1 MQLDRKVTERQEI
14 AESMAALSKYWK
26 ICRISLKS
34 EKVGYEYR
42 LVPIAQ
48 EFFHKQFS
56 QLQPKPEVSEQQHC
70 QNGNIQADLLSHFN
84 AQNSAV
90 DARSRA
96 QAGLCLR
103 CEVSYPILKACQK
116 IDNLFSGQKC
126 FTYQDLL
133 PFVLND
139 DGKALVILD
148 SERKNQLVLERDGE
162 AKTTAYKFFTV
173 EVLRTYKLNSQSSMS
188 LDNWAYLQ
196 TKQNSELKDYLSE
209 FGFKHLSDWALMNR
223 VTSKQMER
231 LSLRDRYLIEVF
243 HAVYRRDRIQ
253 QRSKGAKRCP
263 DPEGAQLQ
271 EMLVCLRERDVIIKT
286 TVEMM
291 KELKQVATQLRQ
303 YDIWSYREPLEI
315 SDPESGTSATRTDL
329 AHESLNELDVE
340 QQEFLEFLHSSLNL
354 ALADAI
360 AFEIRLK
367 IKTLLNSKKYANF
380 VQLFIPGLRLY
391 YGQGM
396 SLKEI
401 VPLLGMTSWDQTR
414 RVLNPGELL
423 SKVRS
428 LTVQQLLEKT
438 LKKAQDKGLTE
449 NPPEPDYLKTLAEQI
464 EAFADAEVFQEAG
477 EEIRAGKNRSMDS
490 LYAQQLRL
498 YFEQS
503 QQMGEIKHD
512 SQLLIANSKN

>member
-1 MQLDRKVTERQEI
+1 MQLDRKVTDRQEI

-48 EFFHKQFS
+48 EFFQRQFS
-56 QLQPKPEVSEQQHC
+56 QLQPKPEVSEQHHC
-70 QNGNIQADLLSHFN
+70 QNSDIQAGLLSYFN
-84 AQNSAV
+84 ARNSAV

-116 IDNLFSGQKC
+116 IDNLFGGEKC

-148 SERKNQLVLERDGE
+148 GDRKNQLVLDRDGE
-162 AKTTAYKFFTV
+162 VKTTAYKFFTV
-173 EVLRTYKLNSQSSMS
+173 EVLRTYKLNSHSNMS

-223 VTSKQMER
+223 ATLKQIER
-231 LSLRDRYLIEVF
+231 LSVRDRYLIEVF

-253 QRSKGAKRCP
+253 QRPKGAKRCP
-263 DPEGAQLQ
+263 DPSNAQLQ
-271 EMLVCLRERDVIIKT
+271 EMLICLGERNVIIKT
-286 TVEMM
+286 TVELM
-291 KELKQVATQLRQ
+291 KELKLLATQLRQ

-315 SDPESGTSATRTDL
+315 SDPVTGTSTTRPDL
-329 AHESLNELDVE
+329 PHESLNELDVE
-340 QQEFLEFLHSSLNL
+340 QQEFLEFLHSSLRL
-354 ALADAI
+354 ALAEAI
-360 AFEIRLK
+360 PFEINSR
-367 IKTLLNSKKYANF
+367 IKTLSNSNKYAKF
-380 VQLFIPGLRLY
+380 AQLFIPGLRLY

-414 RVLNPGELL
+414 RILNPGELL

-438 LKKAQDKGLTE
+438 LEKAQEKGLTKI
-449 NPPEPDYLKTLAEQI
+449 PPEPDYLKTLAEQI
-464 EAFADAEVFQEAG
+464 EAFADAQVFQEAG
-477 EEIRAGKNRSMDS
+477 EEIRAGKSRSMDS
-490 LYAQQLRL
+490 LYAQELRL

-503 QQMGEIKHD
+503 QQISEIKHD

>member
-1 MQLDRKVTERQEI
+1 MQVDRKVTEPQEI

-48 EFFHKQFS
+48 EFFHKQFL
-56 QLQPKPEVSEQQHC
+56 QLQPKYEFSEVDNC
-70 QNGNIQADLLSHFN
+70 QNSDIEAGLLSCFN
-84 AQNSAV
+84 AQKSTA
-90 DARSRA
+90 DAHSRA

-103 CEVSYPILKACQK
+103 CDVSYPILKACQK
-116 IDNLFSGQKC
+116 IDNLFGGEKC

-148 SERKNQLVLERDGE
+148 SDRKNQLVLNGDGKV
-162 AKTTAYKFFTV
+162 KTTAYKFFTV
-173 EVLRTYKLNSQSSMS
+173 EILRTYRLNSQSSMS

-223 VTSKQMER
+223 VRLKQIER
-231 LSLRDRYLIEVF
+231 LSVRDRFLIEVF

-253 QRSKGAKRCP
+253 QRSQGAKRCP
-263 DPEGAQLQ
+263 DPSSAQLQ
-271 EMLVCLRERDVIIKT
+271 EMLICLRERNIIIKT
-286 TVEMM
+286 AVELM
-291 KELKQVATQLRQ
+291 KELKQVAIQLRQ

-315 SDPESGTSATRTDL
+315 SDPVTGTSTIRPDL
-329 AHESLNELDVE
+329 PHESLNELDVE
-340 QQEFLEFLHSSLNL
+340 QQEFLEFLHSSLQL
-354 ALADAI
+354 ALAEAI
-360 AFEIRLK
+360 AFEITSRINALS
-367 IKTLLNSKKYANF
+367 NSKKYAQF
-380 VQLFIPGLRLY
+380 AQIFIPGLRLY
-391 YGQGM
+391 YCQGM

-401 VPLLGMTSWDQTR
+401 LPLLRMTSWDQTR

-428 LTVQQLLEKT
+428 LTVQKVLEKT
-438 LKKAQDKGLTE
+438 LEKAQEKGLTKI
-449 NPPEPDYLKTLAEQI
+449 PPEPDYLKTLAEEI
-464 EAFADAEVFQEAG
+464 EAFADAGAFQEAG
-477 EEIRAGKNRSMDS
+477 EEIRAGKSRSMDS
-490 LYAQQLRL
+490 LYAQELRL

-503 QQMGEIKHD
+503 QQMGEIKNH
-512 SQLLIANSKN
+512 SQPLIANSKN